1 MTCNPEWKEIPDELK
16 EKQMSQ
22 DRPNLTSLI
31 FRTKLQDLMD

>member
-1 MTCNPEWKEIPDELK
+1 MTCNLEWKEILDELK

-22 DRPNLTSLI
+22 DKPNLTSLI